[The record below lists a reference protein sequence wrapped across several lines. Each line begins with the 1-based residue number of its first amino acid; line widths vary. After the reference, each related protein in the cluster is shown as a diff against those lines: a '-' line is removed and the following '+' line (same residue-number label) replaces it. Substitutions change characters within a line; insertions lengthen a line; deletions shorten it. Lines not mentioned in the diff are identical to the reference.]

1 MQIEAARDEVESI
14 REGALSVVRI
24 KLYHGDGSEPEA
36 VTMEIETF
44 NELAGDTDMADVIHR
59 AEPAYPPRRQVRS
72 APMSTGEK
80 PDYATLEQAGKPH
93 RAGPRMPRK
102 RLSATNF
109 DKINERL
116 ERDGMRTISLADPEM
131 VARYGLARNTR

>member
-93 RAGPRMPRK
+93 RG
-102 RLSATNF
+102 
-109 DKINERL
+109 
-116 ERDGMRTISLADPEM
+116 RTTDAEKEI
-131 VARYGLARNTR
+131 VRNKFR